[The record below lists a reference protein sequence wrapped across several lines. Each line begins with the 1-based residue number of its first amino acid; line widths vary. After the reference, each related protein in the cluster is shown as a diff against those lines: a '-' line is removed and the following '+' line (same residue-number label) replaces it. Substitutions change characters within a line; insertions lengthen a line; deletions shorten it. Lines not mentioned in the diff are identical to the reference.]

1 MVRISSKR
9 AKIVEM
15 IIQSNESST
24 KNERDLSVIV
34 AMFWD
39 LAILIEACLF
49 PDHFIKILD
58 NNYKVTR
65 ENALKKFGD
74 NFYFLGTLLL
84 GIWNFPYIIIEHINN
99 LITSNFISNIEQA
112 VLLSDCI
119 VTNSEIPLNLSSE
132 IKEKLLYWKSKT
144 NFNEAI

>member
-84 GIWNFPYIIIEHINN
+84 GI
-99 LITSNFISNIEQA
+99 
-112 VLLSDCI
+112 
-119 VTNSEIPLNLSSE
+119 
-132 IKEKLLYWKSKT
+132 
-144 NFNEAI
+144 